1 MLHCRDKTYRDESD
15 TRMLKIEVQ
24 STGDGEIIRVFGR
37 ILLEHIDILKAHI
50 AASGASARLDL
61 QEVTLVELGVVRF
74 LLNCEMNGV
83 TLMHC
88 PPYIREWI
96 ERERSQ

>member
-1 MLHCRDKTYRDESD
+1 
-15 TRMLKIEVQ
+15 MLKIEVQ
-24 STGDGEIIRVFGR
+24 STDDGEITRVFGR
-37 ILLEHIDILKAHI
+37 ILLEHLDILKARI

-83 TLMHC
+83 TLVRW

-96 ERERSQ
+96 ERERSQQP

>member
-1 MLHCRDKTYRDESD
+1 MSGEAIESY
-15 TRMLKIEVQ
+15 TRMFKIEVQ
-24 STGDGEIIRVFGR
+24 SNGNGEVIRVFGR
-37 ILLEHIDILKAHI
+37 ILPEHIDILKVRVAE
-50 AASGASARLDL
+50 SGASARLDL

-74 LLNCEMNGV
+74 LLDCEMRGV
-83 TLMHC
+83 TLVHC